1 MSYTLIELRL
11 HNRDL
16 VARLYPHPPRDAVE
30 QRRRCARVSRQIAK
44 LRGHGLLGKVKDA
57 RLYGPTDHGLRV
69 MTAAL
74 QLRQREFPDA
84 YTTAA

>member
-1 MSYTLIELRL
+1 LSYTLIELRL

-44 LRGHGLLGKVKDA
+44 L
-57 RLYGPTDHGLRV
+57 GLR
-69 MTAAL
+69 
-74 QLRQREFPDA
+74 D
-84 YTTAA
+84 